1 MLGLASLGGCRE
13 REQPNPNPPD
23 SLLIDSLS
31 LTSEDHVHR
40 VILTS
45 SNTSES
51 VQPSEVRIE
60 PGHYVEFFTQDG
72 RVRTVSFLLDSLTA
86 EQSDFLRSSGQDRSP
101 PLVEMETRYLVSFRE
116 APTGRYPFV
125 VEGNERAIR
134 GAVVVAAPE
143 PDR

>member
-1 MLGLASLGGCRE
+1 M
-13 REQPNPNPPD
+13 
-23 SLLIDSLS
+23 
-31 LTSEDHVHR
+31 
-40 VILTS
+40 
-45 SNTSES
+45 
-51 VQPSEVRIE
+51 IE

-86 EQSDFLRSSGQDRSP
+86 EQSDFLRSNGQDRSP
-101 PLVEMETRYLVSFRE
+101 PLVELETRYLVSFRE

-134 GAVVVAAPE
+134 GAVVVASPE